1 MRQAFWGKFG
11 SVLSG
16 SPVRRSL
23 RRLGL
28 PPQRPQRRTPR
39 YDPAAVRRWKDEEL
53 PQILRR
59 ARELEALLTCADESG
74 LAAQSVSGRTGGP
87 CGQTPVGRV
96 AGGRFRLPLLAASSP
111 EGQL

>member
-1 MRQAFWGKFG
+1 MRQAFWEKFG
-11 SVLSG
+11 SVLSV
-16 SPVRRSL
+16 STVRRIL

-28 PPQRPQRRTPR
+28 PPQRPKRCATRC
-39 YDPAAVRRWKDEEL
+39 DPAAVQRWKDEEF

-59 ARELEALLTCADESG
+59 AQELGALIACADESG
-74 LAAQSVSGRTGGP
+74 LAAQSVYGRTGGP

-96 AGGRFRLPLLAASSP
+96 ASSP